1 MGGRKNHLRACK
13 SCGAEELVR
22 SDQMQNE
29 CSACS
34 KVTFKARVRE
44 WVANNR
50 DIFLKRCSMAGRK
63 HGLHSTRIYRIHR
76 SMLARCGHFSYRHKW
91 AMYYE
96 DKGIKVC
103 DEWLNFESF
112 AKWAFDSGYSDE
124 LTIDRIDGSKGYS
137 PENCKWAT
145 RKEQQDNRSN
155 SRSTRW
161 SSYSEC
167 CLVCGTSDRRHVSKG
182 MCGACYQRDYKL
194 KENKLS
200 TP

>member
-1 MGGRKNHLRACK
+1 MTGL
-13 SCGAEELVR
+13 AEWRER
-22 SDQMQNE
+22 NPEQ
-29 CSACS
+29 
-34 KVTFKARVRE
+34 FKANCGK
-44 WVANNR
+44 AN
-50 DIFLKRCSMAGRK
+50 RK
-63 HGLHSTRIYRIHR
+63 HGMHTSRIYRIHG
-76 SMLARCGHFSYRHKW
+76 SMLARCGHYSYRHKW

-103 DEWLNFESF
+103 DEWINFEAF
-112 AKWAFDSGYSDE
+112 AKWAFSNGYSDD
-124 LTIDRIDGSKGYS
+124 LTIDRKDGSKGYS
-137 PENCKWAT
+137 PENCKWST

-194 KENKLS
+194 KSKTQS

>member
-1 MGGRKNHLRACK
+1 MRKRNLHKRVCSLCNK
-13 SCGAEELVR
+13 EEMVR
-22 SDQMQNE
+22 SDQLNRVCGDCALQSRMTGLAEWRERNPEQ
-29 CSACS
+29 
-34 KVTFKARVRE
+34 FKANCGK
-44 WVANNR
+44 AN
-50 DIFLKRCSMAGRK
+50 RK
-63 HGLHSTRIYRIHR
+63 HGMHTSRIYRIHG
-76 SMLARCGHFSYRHKW
+76 SMLARCGHYSYRHKW

-103 DEWLNFESF
+103 DEWINFEAF
-112 AKWAFDSGYSDE
+112 AKWAFSNGYSDD
-124 LTIDRIDGSKGYS
+124 LTIDRKDGSKGYS
-137 PENCKWAT
+137 PENCKWST

-194 KENKLS
+194 KSKTQS